1 MVSMGNLISYAHYCN
16 LWWTKCNEQ
25 KYFFPYEAT
34 SKNEHKFFI
43 FLMGIWLENATL
55 KLIRSILKLFISDS
69 NALKCLLGQQ
79 LHMQLDL
86 WNFCQPTCH
95 WQLHAWYKNKTHCST
110 YHSKQILDNKI
121 HNLTDWS
128 TKVSTKIDIP

>member
-1 MVSMGNLISYAHYCN
+1 MHTIATCDEQNVMNKNISFH
-16 LWWTKCNEQ
+16 TRQHIQ
-25 KYFFPYEAT
+25 KQTLFY
-34 SKNEHKFFI
+34 I
-43 FLMGIWLENATL
+43 FLMGIWLENVTL
-55 KLIRSILKLFISDS
+55 KLLRSISKLFISDS

-86 WNFCQPTCH
+86 WNSCQPTCH
-95 WQLHAWYKNKTHCST
+95 WQLHAWYQNKTHCST

-128 TKVSTKIDIP
+128 TKVSINCIHVRH

>member
-1 MVSMGNLISYAHYCN
+1 MHTIVT
-16 LWWTKCNEQ
+16 LWWKKCNEQ
-25 KYFFPYEAT
+25 KYFFPHKAT
-34 SKNEHKFFI
+34 SKKRTLILHI
-43 FLMGIWLENATL
+43 SHGDIWLENVTL
-55 KLIRSILKLFISDS
+55 KLIRSISKLFISDS

-95 WQLHAWYKNKTHCST
+95 CQLHAWYKNKTHGWT

>member
-1 MVSMGNLISYAHYCN
+1 MHTIATCDEQNVMNKNISFHTTQHPKTN
-16 LWWTKCNEQ
+16 INFT
-25 KYFFPYEAT
+25 YFSWGYDWI
-34 SKNEHKFFI
+34 NV
-43 FLMGIWLENATL
+43 TL
-55 KLIRSILKLFISDS
+55 KLIRSISKLFISDS
-69 NALKCLLGQQ
+69 NALKCLLGQK

-95 WQLHAWYKNKTHCST
+95 WQLHAWYKNKTRCST